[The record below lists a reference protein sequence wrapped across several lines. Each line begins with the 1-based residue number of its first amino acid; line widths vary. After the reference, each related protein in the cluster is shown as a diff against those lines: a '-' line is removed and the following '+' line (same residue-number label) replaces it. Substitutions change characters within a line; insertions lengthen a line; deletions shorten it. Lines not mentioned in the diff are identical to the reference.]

1 MPSLRDEAHD
11 GWLSIVTTVNNN
23 SWKFHQDAA
32 GQLLSGQ
39 PVLYGKVRE
48 YGTSITHKITPTGS
62 LSSSQPGGQP
72 CWASHLA
79 YRIIRYDNMMP
90 SPASSPSQELRI
102 WILGWTVVYQGE
114 GRFVLLTYLSFSFMK
129 CY

>member
-1 MPSLRDEAHD
+1 VSENLDPILRPGLYEAGYNVRLSYKPALLYSFAVPYNQREGMGPREYQNMPSLRDEAHD

-48 YGTSITHKITPTGS
+48 YGTSITHKS
-62 LSSSQPGGQP
+62 HQPGHSP
-72 CWASHLA
+72 
-79 YRIIRYDNMMP
+79 
-90 SPASSPSQELRI
+90 PASQAGSRVGPAI
-102 WILGWTVVYQGE
+102 
-114 GRFVLLTYLSFSFMK
+114 
-129 CY
+129 